1 MVNAVI
7 TPTEFISSLPIGGR
21 ELVTS
26 DLARQLRI
34 LFGADG
40 VSVLMPTPDRWAV
53 ESAARTGR
61 VAHIDRPRTPW
72 RSCHEQAAV
81 IAPVCGGAVGSSLA
95 LLKIYRSA
103 PFGTDERRL
112 LSDLA
117 AAAAV
122 PIRDAD
128 AFDELLA
135 PL

>member
-1 MVNAVI
+1 V
-7 TPTEFISSLPIGGR
+7 
-21 ELVTS
+21 VTS
-26 DLARQLRI
+26 ALARQLQI

-40 VSVLMPTPDRWAV
+40 VSVLVPTPDRWAV

-61 VAHIDRPRTPW
+61 VARIDRPRTSW
-72 RSCHEQAAV
+72 RACHEQAAV
-81 IAPVCGGAVGSSLA
+81 IAPVCGGSVGSSLA
-95 LLKIYRSA
+95 LLKIYRVT
-103 PFGTDERRL
+103 PFGRDERRL

-128 AFDELLA
+128 AFDELHA

>member
-1 MVNAVI
+1 MVCAAT
-7 TPTEFISSLPIGGR
+7 TPTALISALPIGGR
-21 ELVTS
+21 EVVTS
-26 DLARQLRI
+26 ALARQLQI

-40 VSVLMPTPDRWAV
+40 VSVLVPTPDRWAV

-61 VAHIDRPRTPW
+61 VARIDRPRTSW
-72 RSCHEQAAV
+72 RACHEQAAV
-81 IAPVCGGAVGSSLA
+81 IAPVCGGSVGSSLA
-95 LLKIYRSA
+95 LLKIYRVT
-103 PFGTDERRL
+103 PFGRDERRL

-128 AFDELLA
+128 AFDELHA